1 MALICWCACKTLLD
15 AWETRAWALRPC
27 LRQDLAAGFVSACSL
42 HHPLAHGIIEVFAL
56 QRRGS
61 VPLMI
66 ESYIC
71 SINHQCCPGLQFL
84 GVDQRARAR
93 ERLDDDVPGSI

>member
-1 MALICWCACKTLLD
+1 MAQICWSACRKLLD
-15 AWETRAWALRPC
+15 AWEARAWALRPC

-42 HHPLAHGIIEVFAL
+42 RHPLAHGIIEIFAL

-66 ESYIC
+66 ESSIC

-84 GVDQRARAR
+84 GVYQKVRAR
-93 ERLDDDVPGSI
+93 ERVYVDVPGSI